1 MLPNLERLNRFRI
14 LVVEE
19 NETVRKSLEQQLTA
33 WHMRAHTSA
42 SPAEAVSW
50 LKQAQEEGDP
60 YRLLLLDAGIEEEA
74 REGLI
79 REVATDP
86 LLQDT
91 KTILLVPLDY
101 QMPAEEDGA
110 SAVFATVSK
119 PVKQSLLYQAI
130 MKSSGGAVANE
141 TSTQRVRR
149 TARVATHMTSRALP
163 FSGLR
168 ILVAEDNPVN
178 QRVTV
183 GQLRQLGIQAEAVAN
198 GEEVLRVTEGIPYPI
213 ILMDCQMPEM
223 DGYEATRQLRARE
236 ARGHPRT
243 YIIALTANAMVGD
256 RQRCLE
262 AGMDDYLAKPV
273 KPDLL
278 QETIRRAL
286 GSIPVQNVQTAIAM
300 PASEAAVDRELV
312 LSLRSLGDGD
322 GTDMVVELIR
332 VFLEDIHARVESL
345 RNALAVGDWEAIRR
359 TAHSIK
365 GSSANFGA
373 HTLVELARQTE
384 SGISSGNADGLP
396 GLVEAIAA
404 ETHRVHGELHQIATE
419 LAPS

>member
-178 QRVTV
+178 QLVAAEMLKRLGCRADVV
-183 GQLRQLGIQAEAVAN
+183 GNGREAVEA
-198 GEEVLRVTEGIPYPI
+198 LRRLPYD
-213 ILMDCQMPEM
+213 LVFLDCHMPEM
-223 DGYEATRQLRARE
+223 DGFEACRAIRAGE
-236 ARGHPRT
+236 TAGRRIPV
-243 YIIALTANAMVGD
+243 IAMTASALKGD
-256 RQRCLE
+256 REKCLA
-262 AGMDDYLAKPV
+262 AGMDDYVPKPV
-273 KPDLL
+273 
-278 QETIRRAL
+278 RM
-286 GSIPVQNVQTAIAM
+286 S
-300 PASEAAVDRELV
+300 
-312 LSLRSLGDGD
+312 
-322 GTDMVVELIR
+322 
-332 VFLEDIHARVESL
+332 
-345 RNALAVGDWEAIRR
+345 
-359 TAHSIK
+359 
-365 GSSANFGA
+365 
-373 HTLVELARQTE
+373 ELAGAVNRW
-384 SGISSGNADGLP
+384 LP
-396 GLVEAIAA
+396 
-404 ETHRVHGELHQIATE
+404 
-419 LAPS
+419 